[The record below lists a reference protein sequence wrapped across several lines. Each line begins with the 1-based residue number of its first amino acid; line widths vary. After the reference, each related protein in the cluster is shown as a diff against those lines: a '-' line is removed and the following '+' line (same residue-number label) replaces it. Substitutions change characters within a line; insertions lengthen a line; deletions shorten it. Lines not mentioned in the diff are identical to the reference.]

1 MSDPEVMM
9 YNFGSPRVGNRAF
22 ADAYNAAVPKSWLI
36 TNSRDVIPTVPRL
49 GGYKHV
55 GNRATLSA
63 DGLSFENTSK
73 DLWEGRVMEEVVQE
87 ISEKV
92 WQTAQ
97 AHHQVLLKRSFLW
110 TSLSLSPA
118 F

>member
-1 MSDPEVMM
+1 M

-22 ADAYNAAVPKSWLI
+22 ADAYNAAIPKTWRI

-55 GNRATLSA
+55 GNTVMLSA
-63 DGLSFENTSK
+63 DGLSFENISK
-73 DLWEGRVMEEVVQE
+73 DMWEGRVMAEVVEE

-92 WQTAQ
+92 RDAASEMWC
-97 AHHQVLLKRSFLW
+97 KCYGY
-110 TSLSLSPA
+110 LSANSVILC
-118 F
+118 